1 MVCINKE
8 QNATA
13 PEETERLTSTAMPA
27 QEMLSEILQTPGY
40 TLTRVSEEV
49 GISRQA
55 LSRIYHKCCAAI
67 HVRSF
72 NKILSLYCYIKLNI
86 NSNKAIK

>member
-1 MVCINKE
+1 MVYINKE
-8 QNATA
+8 QNTTA
-13 PEETERLTSTAMPA
+13 PEATEYLTSTVMHA

-55 LSRIYHKCCAAI
+55 LSRIYHKCCATI

-72 NKILSLYCYIKLNI
+72 NKILSLYCYIKLHGNL
-86 NSNKAIK
+86 NKAIK